1 MQVEREIKF
10 SLTPAAARR
19 VGRMIT
25 AAGPWRRRMI
35 SNAYYDTVN
44 ERLRRAGVALRFRRD
59 GARRLQTLKV
69 ELPVAA
75 GFSMRSEWEMP
86 APRGRLDVAAF
97 PREEILAATGLD
109 VTRLA
114 ARLRPLF
121 ETRFARRSATV
132 SIDGATRAE
141 IALDRGYVAAGARR
155 EAISELELELKA
167 GDAAPFLRY
176 AAGIAAPLELA
187 LEFESKAERGY
198 RLVAGESSPTPRKW
212 RRPALGELATPSE
225 AFSAIFS
232 AALAQAGANA
242 RGVARGGDP
251 EYLHQM
257 RVGLRRLRSALL
269 AFRDLV
275 PRKAAKPIVARLR
288 ALIPPFGAAR
298 DWDVFCE
305 GLVRI
310 GTQEPERA
318 PAMGPL
324 LARARAR
331 RGAARRSAR
340 EAAGSPKLQA
350 FLLRALRWV
359 HAAPWRKRAARVEG
373 ALGTFAVQAL
383 ESLHRKALKR
393 AHGIDWHDA
402 EARHRLRIRMK
413 RLRYGCDFFAGSFAG
428 AVARPYGKR
437 LAALQD
443 ILGDLNDLA
452 VGRRLLAEL
461 APRGS
466 SPEIAAAAAH
476 VRQALAARERMLVIS
491 LEQAWAAFEKRRP
504 FWQARG

>member
-19 VGRMIT
+19 VGRMVA
-25 AAGPWRRRMI
+25 AAGRWRRRTV
-35 SNAYYDTVN
+35 SNEYYDTPS

-69 ELPVAA
+69 DSPAAA
-75 GFSMRSEWEMP
+75 GFSARAEWEMP

-109 VTRLA
+109 VARLA
-114 ARLRPLF
+114 PRLRPMF
-121 ETRFARRSATV
+121 ETRFARRSAAV
-132 SIDGATRAE
+132 HIDGATRAE
-141 IALDRGYVAAGARR
+141 IAVDRGYVAAGSRR
-155 EAISELELELKA
+155 EAISEIELELKA
-167 GDAAPFLRY
+167 GEAAPFLRY
-176 AAGIAAPLELA
+176 AAGIAEPLGLA

-198 RLVAGESSPTPRKW
+198 RLVAGETSPRPRKW

-225 AFSAIFS
+225 AFTAIFS

-251 EYLHQM
+251 EHLHQM

-269 AFRDLV
+269 AFRELL
-275 PRKAAKPIVARLR
+275 PKKAAKPIAGRLR
-288 ALIPPFGAAR
+288 PIIPPLGAAR

-318 PAMGPL
+318 PAMAPL
-324 LARARAR
+324 LARARAK
-331 RGAARRSAR
+331 RGAARRRAR

-359 HAAPWRKRAARVEG
+359 HAAPWKERAARVDG
-373 ALGTFAVQAL
+373 ALGAFAARAL
-383 ESLHRKALKR
+383 GGLHRKALKR

-413 RLRYGCDFFAGSFAG
+413 RLRYGCDFFAGAFAG
-428 AVARPYGKR
+428 AAARPYSKR
-437 LAALQD
+437 MAALQD
-443 ILGDLNDLA
+443 ILGDLNDIAL
-452 VGRRLLAEL
+452 GRRRLAEL
-461 APRGS
+461 APRGG
-466 SPEIAAAAAH
+466 SPGIAAAAAH

>member
-1 MQVEREIKF
+1 MQLEREIKF

-19 VGRMIT
+19 VGRMVS
-25 AAGPWRRRMI
+25 AAGPWRRRTVC
-35 SNAYYDTVN
+35 NAYYDTPN
-44 ERLRRAGVALRFRRD
+44 ERLRSAGVALRFRRD
-59 GARRLQTLKV
+59 GTRRLQTLKV
-69 ELPVAA
+69 ESPGAA
-75 GFSMRSEWEMP
+75 GFSVRAEWEMP
-86 APRGRLDVAAF
+86 APRGRLEVAAF

-109 VTRLA
+109 VARLA
-114 ARLRPLF
+114 ARLRPMF
-121 ETRFARRSATV
+121 ETRFARRSVTV

-141 IALDRGYVAAGARR
+141 IAVDRGYVAAGARR
-155 EAISELELELKA
+155 EVISEIELELKA
-167 GDAAPFLRY
+167 GDPAPFLRY
-176 AAGIAAPLELA
+176 AAGIAKPLALA

-198 RLVAGESSPTPRKW
+198 RLLAGERSPRPRKW

-225 AFSAIFS
+225 AFRAMFC

-275 PRKAAKPIVARLR
+275 PRKSAKPIAGRLR
-288 ALIPPFGAAR
+288 VLVPPLGAAR

-310 GTQEPERA
+310 GAQEPARA
-318 PAMGPL
+318 PAMAPL

-331 RGAARRSAR
+331 RDAARRRAR
-340 EAAGSPKLQA
+340 EAAGSPELQA

-359 HAAPWRKRAARVEG
+359 HATPWKERAARVEG
-373 ALGTFAVQAL
+373 GLGAFAARAL
-383 ESLHRKALKR
+383 ERLHRKALKQ
-393 AHGIDWHDA
+393 AHGIDWHDVQ
-402 EARHRLRIRMK
+402 ARHRLRIRMK
-413 RLRYGCDFFAGSFAG
+413 RLRYGCDFFAGCFAR
-428 AVARPYGKR
+428 AAAQPYGKR

-443 ILGDLNDLA
+443 ILGDLNDIA
-452 VGRRLLAEL
+452 VGRGLLAAL

-466 SPEIAAAAAH
+466 PPGIGVAAAH
-476 VRQALAARERMLVIS
+476 VRHTLAVRERMLVMS
-491 LEQAWAAFEKRRP
+491 LEQAWAAFAKRPP
-504 FWQARG
+504 FWRPKG